1 MFLVVF
7 KQLLIM
13 GLIVLGGFCFAKIF
27 KVCDKEQ
34 KFLSKILIYF
44 INPFLILNALN
55 IDFELS
61 KFIQLA
67 LVFALS
73 LIVHLLMIGLALLFS
88 RSKNKD
94 DKDYCKLDALAMMFS
109 NCGFIGIPLIRGVFG
124 DEGVFYLLGFLIA
137 FNVFMWTY
145 GYCKLSG
152 KVELKKVATNPN
164 MIAVV
169 LGLIIFFVP
178 YPLPQVLS
186 SAIGMI
192 GDLNSGVAMI
202 LIGVLFA
209 GFKFDKKYIVHI
221 IKVCFVRLFLVG
233 FVVSFLILFIYK
245 VLALNISGLDCELL
259 RMVLFVVLI
268 CATCPCATSVP
279 SLACV
284 FNKDG
289 EYASMLVC
297 LTSLLC
303 IVTVPAVVAFAEL
316 LFKYLA

>member
-1 MFLVVF
+1 MFFVVF

-13 GLIVLGGFCFAKIF
+13 ALIVLGGFIFARVF
-27 KVCDKEQ
+27 KVDDKEQ
-34 KFLSKILIYF
+34 KFLSKLLIYF

-55 IDFELS
+55 IDFEFNKFVQLS
-61 KFIQLA
+61 
-67 LVFALS
+67 LVFGLS
-73 LIVHLLMIGLALLFS
+73 LFVHLIMILLALLFA
-88 RSKNKD
+88 RSKNPD
-94 DKDYCKLDALAMMFS
+94 EQEYCKLDALAMMFS
-109 NCGFIGIPLIRGVFG
+109 NCGFVGIPLIRGVFG
-124 DEGVFYLLGFLIA
+124 EEGVFYLMGFLVA
-137 FNVFMWTY
+137 FNVIMWTY

-152 KVELKKVATNPN
+152 KVSLKKIATNPN
-164 MIAVV
+164 MIAVC
-169 LGLIIFFVP
+169 LGLINFFIP

-186 SAIGMI
+186 KSIQMI

-209 GFKFDKKYIVHI
+209 GFKYDAKYLKHIV
-221 IKVCFVRLFLVG
+221 KVLFVRLLLVG
-233 FVVSFLILFIYK
+233 FVVSFLILGIYK
-245 VLALNISGLDCELL
+245 IAGMSNASVDSELL
-259 RMVLFVVLI
+259 RMILFVVLI
-268 CATCPCATSVP
+268 CSACPCATSVP